1 MLAGWLVVVVVG
13 LSPPVS
19 ALARPAGAALV
30 FIQFSK
36 ASSAGSHWQCQQC
49 AGPDRARPS
58 ELQVIDPSPTRPAWP
73 ELADSPAPLWGWGG
87 RGGRICSAVKHLTS
101 SPPLQSATALW

>member
-58 ELQVIDPSPTRPAWP
+58 ELQVIDPSSTTTRAGQA
-73 ELADSPAPLWGWGG
+73 ELDHSPAPLSGC
-87 RGGRICSAVKHLTS
+87 RT
-101 SPPLQSATALW
+101 